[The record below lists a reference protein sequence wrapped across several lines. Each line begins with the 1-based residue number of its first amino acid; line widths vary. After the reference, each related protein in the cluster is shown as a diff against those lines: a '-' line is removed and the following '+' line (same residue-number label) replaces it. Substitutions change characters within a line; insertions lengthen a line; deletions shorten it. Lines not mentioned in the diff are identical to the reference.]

1 MDIHYELVLDHAP
14 YHLLAF
20 FGGEVCVDY
29 RDAGLVFVTYP
40 FYSRSFDAHA
50 PQGCGQSCMPAAY
63 LYCPWLVCTVLALGA
78 EPVQVVF
85 VRLWSGR
92 WLLAVFIWD
101 SVCVFPVP
109 PCEVFEACHGRARAP
124 EGEAW
129 IGGSNILNFPSD
141 CTRLFVSL

>member
-1 MDIHYELVLDHAP
+1 MDIHDELVLDHVPGYLSA
-14 YHLLAF
+14 LLC
-20 FGGEVCVDY
+20 GEVCVDY
-29 RDAGLVFVTYP
+29 WDTGLVLVTSP
-40 FYSRSFDAHA
+40 IYSCSFEAHV
-50 PQGCGQSCMPAAY
+50 PEGRGQSRMSAAY
-63 LYCPWLVCTVLALGA
+63 LYCNWLVCTLLPRGA
-78 EPVQVVF
+78 EPDQVVF

-129 IGGSNILNFPSD
+129 TGARIF
-141 CTRLFVSL
+141 